1 MLDKIK
7 LALRIDEMELD
18 GEIQDTIEA
27 AESDLKLSGVLES
40 KIVETDPIILR
51 AIKTFC
57 KAEFS
62 NDDREATRLR
72 ESYEAIKNHLCL
84 SIEYT
89 QEVVAP

>member
-1 MLDKIK
+1 MLEKIR
-7 LALRIDEMELD
+7 LALRIDETELD
-18 GEIQDTIEA
+18 EEIQDTIEA
-27 AESDLKLSGVLES
+27 AKSDLKLCGVLES

-62 NDDREATRLR
+62 NDDKEAARLK
-72 ESYEAIKNHLCL
+72 ESYEMIRNHLCL

-89 QEVVAP
+89 QDVVI